1 MNKAVFLVLSFLL
14 CAAPVRA
21 DLRTR
26 AATELAESLI
36 ARFGAK
42 AGRNVSALAQRIESL
57 AIRHGEETLIAVRK
71 VGPSALGLIE
81 AAGADG
87 AKAVR
92 VMALYGEQ
100 GAARVLSQP
109 AAMRQYLR
117 FGEEA
122 AAALVKHPGIAEP
135 LVEKGG
141 IAAVKAL
148 GVVTPQN
155 GRRLAMMLEGE
166 LANVGKH
173 PELLEVIAKY
183 GDRAAT
189 FVWAN
194 KGALAT
200 GAVLTAFV
208 ANPEPFLNGA
218 RDITKIAGDSVVGVT
233 KVAGESIVAPV
244 IGGVFTA
251 INVVLGV
258 IALGVIGAVVLMW
271 KYGVPRPESIKAA
284 SEAIRKK

>member
-1 MNKAVFLVLSFLL
+1 MNKAVYLLLAFLL
-14 CAAPVRA
+14 CVTPVRA
-21 DLRTR
+21 DYRTR

-42 AGRNVSALAQRIESL
+42 AGRSVSALAQRIESL

-117 FGEEA
+117 LGESA
-122 AAALVKHPGIAEP
+122 ADVLVKHPGVAEA

-141 IAAVKAL
+141 MPAVRAL
-148 GVVTPQN
+148 ENLTPQN
-155 GRRLAMMLEGE
+155 GRRLAMVLEGD
-166 LANVGKH
+166 LAQVGQH
-173 PELLEVIAKY
+173 PELLEVIGKH
-183 GDRAAT
+183 GNAAME
-189 FVWAN
+189 FIWSN
-194 KGALAT
+194 KGSLAV
-200 GAVLTAFV
+200 GAGLTAFV
-208 ANPEPFLNGA
+208 LHPEPFLSGVK
-218 RDITKIAGDSVVGVT
+218 DISKVVGESAIRPLAEVPG
-233 KVAGESIVAPV
+233 VAVKGIVESVNWTLVILIVAAGVALYVLIPRGRLS
-244 IGGVFTA
+244 GGEEKERSKT
-251 INVVLGV
+251 NV
-258 IALGVIGAVVLMW
+258 
-271 KYGVPRPESIKAA
+271 
-284 SEAIRKK
+284 